1 MFLKLRFKL
10 FRNCKWIIIIV
21 IQTQNTIKYAI
32 FYLFKYIIQMMR
44 CNDASNRQQQ
54 TDGRTNRQVN
64 KIGDVGIKTKVND
77 HSTYS
82 LFNHY

>member
-1 MFLKLRFKL
+1 
-10 FRNCKWIIIIV
+10 
-21 IQTQNTIKYAI
+21 
-32 FYLFKYIIQMMR
+32 MMR

-82 LFNHY
+82 WFNHYI

>member
-1 MFLKLRFKL
+1 
-10 FRNCKWIIIIV
+10 
-21 IQTQNTIKYAI
+21 
-32 FYLFKYIIQMMR
+32 MMR

-54 TDGRTNRQVN
+54 IDGRTNRQVN
-64 KIGDVGIKTKVND
+64 NIGDVGIKTKVND

>member
-1 MFLKLRFKL
+1 
-10 FRNCKWIIIIV
+10 
-21 IQTQNTIKYAI
+21 
-32 FYLFKYIIQMMR
+32 MMR
-44 CNDASNRQQQ
+44 CNYASNRQQQ

-82 LFNHY
+82 WLINIYKSSFYLIKLYIV